1 MRGMTQAQ
9 ALALGGLES
18 LPLVASLEALAL
30 GPASEATLGAA
41 VGGKAAGL
49 VGLMRHGLPVPPG
62 GVLTTAALQ
71 AMLDTPPL
79 RGAKAKGPQ
88 AIAEALRTAPLTP
101 ELREAIATAY
111 RASGSAIAAVRS
123 SGVAEDLEGASFAGL
138 YESHLNEA
146 GLVAVEQ
153 AVRACWAS
161 RYAERVL
168 SYAEAKGLEL
178 PPGGMAVV
186 VQRLVDAQASG
197 VLFTLDPATGREE
210 HMRVE
215 AVWGLGEA
223 LVAGTATPDAYV
235 LDWEGGAIVEARTV
249 PQPTRMV
256 RAPQGGLVAET
267 VAPALQGQPV
277 LDAGGAAELAALGRQ
292 IQAWAGRPMD
302 VEWARQEDQWWI
314 LQARPITA
322 VQYTG
327 IAGEWTTADFKD
339 GGVSAS
345 VCSPFMW
352 SLYDFIWQRAMPT
365 YLRRMRLLT
374 HDRPV
379 TWGRVFYGRPYWN
392 CGEVKAC
399 LHRLPGFNERRF
411 DADLGIEGAYEGD
424 GVVIPTTWR
433 TVAGALPV
441 LWALHREYRA
451 CLAAARQL
459 KSDFAALT
467 APFAAAPQALDRSA
481 LAARFRFLLRGAY
494 DRTESTYFRTIFNT
508 SNAKTDF
515 EAAFEAVVK
524 AWPAQAGPPPDR
536 LALLSGLGGVQHLAP
551 LVALEALT
559 QAWAQ
564 RPDLK
569 AWLLQAKPEGL
580 AAALPAAFP
589 EAWAELEAFLV
600 HHGHHAEAEL
610 DITRPRWAED
620 PSFVLGRILEGLVQ
634 AEGVPSTASLAQ
646 QAKGRQ
652 EAELARVRR
661 ALGGLGAWPRRRA
674 LERALAR
681 VRDYAWWRE
690 ELRDHSSQ
698 LYALV
703 RREALAAAG
712 HLVELGALRREREV
726 WLLTWQEVEG
736 LLEGQLKPE
745 AMAALVEARR
755 TKGQAFLRFTNPN
768 ELGLRYK
775 VGAQAGPKRNE
786 AGALVGVGC
795 SSGVATGRARVVAN
809 LQEAQ
814 AVQPGEILVAP
825 FTDPGWT
832 PLFPRLAGVVTE
844 CGGMLAHA
852 AVISREFGIPAVLAV
867 PGATQALRTGMWVSL
882 DGQAGVVRELP
893 PPEGA

>member
-1 MRGMTQAQ
+1 MRGMSQAQ

-30 GPASEATLGAA
+30 GPANEATLGAA

-49 VGLMRHGLPVPPG
+49 VGLMRCGLPVPPG

-88 AIAEALRTAPLTP
+88 SIAEALRTAPLPP
-101 ELREAIATAY
+101 EVAEAIATAY
-111 RASGSAIAAVRS
+111 RAAGSAIAAVRS
-123 SGVAEDLEGASFAGL
+123 SGVAEDLAGASFAGL

-168 SYAEAKGLEL
+168 SYAEAKGVEL
-178 PPGGMAVV
+178 PAGGMAVV
-186 VQRLVDAQASG
+186 IQRLVDAQASG
-197 VLFTLDPATGREE
+197 VMFTLDPATGREE

-223 LVAGTATPDAYV
+223 LVGGTATPDAYV
-235 LDWEGGAIVEARTV
+235 LEWEGGAIAEARPV
-249 PQPTRMV
+249 AQATRLV
-256 RAPQGGLVAET
+256 RAPQGGLVAEPL
-267 VAPALQGQPV
+267 PAAWRQQPV
-277 LDAGGAAELAALGRQ
+277 LDAAGAAELAALGRQ

-302 VEWARQEDQWWI
+302 VEWARHDDQWWI

-322 VQYTG
+322 IQYGG
-327 IAGEWTTADFKD
+327 ISGEWTTADFKD

-352 SLYDFIWQRAMPT
+352 SLYEFIWQRSMPE

-374 HDRPV
+374 HDRPI

-424 GVVIPTTWR
+424 GVVIPTTLR
-433 TVAGALPV
+433 TVLGALPV
-441 LWALHREYRA
+441 LRALHREYRD
-451 CLAAARQL
+451 CLAQARAF
-459 KSDFAALT
+459 KANFEALT
-467 APFAAAPQALDRSA
+467 APFAVPPQQLDPA
-481 LAARFRFLLRGAY
+481 TLAARFPLLLRGAY
-494 DRTESTYFRTIFNT
+494 VRTESTYFRTIFNT

-515 EAAFEAVVK
+515 ESALEAVTRR
-524 AWPAQAGPPPDR
+524 WPAQAGPPPDR
-536 LALLSGLGGVQHLAP
+536 LALLAGLGQVQHLAP
-551 LVALEALT
+551 LEDIEALA
-559 QAWAQ
+559 QDWAQ
-564 RPDLK
+564 DAELK
-569 AWLLQAKPEGL
+569 AWLLTTPSPQRAPGL
-580 AAALPAAFP
+580 AKSFP
-589 EAWAELEAFLV
+589 KAWAQLDAFLAK
-600 HHGHHAEAEL
+600 HGHHAEAEL

-620 PSFVLGRILEGLVQ
+620 PSFVLARLAEAMQGRATGPKVVEVAEQAQSRQRSELE
-634 AEGVPSTASLAQ
+634 
-646 QAKGRQ
+646 
-652 EAELARVRR
+652 RVRK
-661 ALGGLGAWPRRRA
+661 ALKGPLGWFRLRA
-674 LERALAR
+674 LEKALAR

-690 ELRDHSSQ
+690 ELRDHSSK

-703 RREALAAAG
+703 RQEALAAATQ
-712 HLVELGALRREREV
+712 LVALGALRREREV

-736 LLEGQLKPE
+736 LLAGKLKPE
-745 AMAALVEARR
+745 PFPALVEARR
-755 TKGQAFLRFTNPN
+755 TKGQAFLRFANPN

-775 VGAQAGPKRNE
+775 VGANQGPKRNE

-795 SSGVATGRARVVAN
+795 STGVVEGRARVVAN

-814 AVQPGEILVAP
+814 AVEAGEILVAP

-867 PGATQALRTGMWVSL
+867 PGATQALKTGMWLRL
-882 DGQAGVVRELP
+882 DGQAGVVGEIP
-893 PPEGA
+893 APGGP